1 MRRKAPEVAEALWA
15 FARAHAQ
22 QGPSLRTS
30 LAFTRLSAAEAL
42 AQLRA
47 QGFAEALLPSPST
60 MAAVLSRTGYRLRLV
75 LNPTSAIR
83 TLLGPF
89 CMGFPR
95 QNAGKWLIVRRRTLE
110 KAL

>member
-1 MRRKAPEVAEALWA
+1 
-15 FARAHAQ
+15 
-22 QGPSLRTS
+22 
-30 LAFTRLSAAEAL
+30 
-42 AQLRA
+42 
-47 QGFAEALLPSPST
+47 
-60 MAAVLSRTGYRLRLV
+60 LSRTGYRLRLV

-95 QNAGKWLIVRRRTLE
+95 QNAGKWLIVRRCTLE